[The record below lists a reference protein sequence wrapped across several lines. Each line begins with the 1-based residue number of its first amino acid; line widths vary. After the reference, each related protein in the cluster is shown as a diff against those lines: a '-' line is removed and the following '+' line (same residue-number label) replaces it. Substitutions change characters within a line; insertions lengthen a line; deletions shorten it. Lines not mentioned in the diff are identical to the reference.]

1 MDIWIYGYTDK
12 SNINVNN
19 RSIQLT
25 PFSYSVKGT
34 STVSTLD
41 STSLLVGVNVGQGTS
56 GSLDD
61 FDAVAAGGIRV
72 LATVGETLDHV
83 SFQ

>member
-1 MDIWIYGYTDK
+1 MIYMLILYPQNLV
-12 SNINVNN
+12 S
-19 RSIQLT
+19 
-25 PFSYSVKGT
+25 PYSVKGT

-61 FDAVAAGGIRV
+61 FDAVAASGIGV

-83 SFQ
+83 FSGVI